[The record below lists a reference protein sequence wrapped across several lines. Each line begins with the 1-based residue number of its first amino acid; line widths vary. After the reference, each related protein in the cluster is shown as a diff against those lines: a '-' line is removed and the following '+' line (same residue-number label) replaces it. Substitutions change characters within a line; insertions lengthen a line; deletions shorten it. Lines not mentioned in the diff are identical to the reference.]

1 MPDTAMALKVS
12 TFFWEM
18 RSKTSERAKMPTTT
32 GIRLKPPERSKLPKV
47 KRRSPEMGSAPT
59 MARNRP
65 STPANSPL
73 SMLVREMLAMQVR
86 PRRIRAKVS
95 MGPKRKANAASW
107 GARSMSTMQEST
119 PPMMEAMVAQP
130 SARSASPRRLM
141 G

>member
-1 MPDTAMALKVS
+1 
-12 TFFWEM
+12 
-18 RSKTSERAKMPTTT
+18 
-32 GIRLKPPERSKLPKV
+32 
-47 KRRSPEMGSAPT
+47 
-59 MARNRP
+59 
-65 STPANSPL
+65 
-73 SMLVREMLAMQVR
+73 
-86 PRRIRAKVS
+86 